1 MMVTADKQPL
11 AVSSTIDEKE
21 HRSLGYRDAAVCEDA
36 LHGPARQAA

>member
-11 AVSSTIDEKE
+11 AVSSTIDEQG